1 VDHSGTSTTPEAAN
15 AENLRARLEQA
26 NAKAAAAELRLAE
39 MENKIKE
46 LEELALT
53 DPVTGLM
60 NRRGF
65 EKFFAQEHARMRRHD
80 VPGSVL
86 LMFEL
91 DKFKE
96 INDTHGHLAGDA
108 CLKKVGEYLRGR
120 LRTLDG
126 AARIGGDE
134 FAVLLSHTDPEKAAA
149 RISEMKAALGD
160 MLAVWQEKEL
170 HFSAS
175 VGLEYLTAEGTY
187 ESACQAADQSLYSNK
202 RAKKA

>member
-1 VDHSGTSTTPEAAN
+1 MAGSPVTEGTNNMTDSD
-15 AENLRARLEQA
+15 NLKNQLATAHAQI
-26 NAKAAAAELRLAE
+26 AE
-39 MENKIKE
+39 MQNKINE
-46 LEELALT
+46 LEALAVT
-53 DPVTGLM
+53 DPVTNLM

-65 EKFFAQEHARMRRHD
+65 EKFFAQEQARMRRHD

-86 LMFEL
+86 LLFDL

-108 CLKKVGEYLRGR
+108 CLKKIGDFLRGR

-134 FAVLLSHTDPEKAAA
+134 FAVLLSHTDPEKAAVA
-149 RISEMKAALGD
+149 ISEMKAILSD
-160 MLAVWQEKEL
+160 MDATWQDKKL

-175 VGLEYLTAEGTY
+175 VGVEYITAEGTY
-187 ESACQAADQSLYSNK
+187 ESACHAADLSLYTS
-202 RAKKA
+202 KKAKR

>member
-1 VDHSGTSTTPEAAN
+1 MNHSDNIQNKNQDDLAAQL
-15 AENLRARLEQA
+15 AQA
-26 NAKAAAAELRLAE
+26 NAKLAEAELRLAE
-39 MENKIKE
+39 MEDKLKE

-65 EKFFAQEHARMRRHD
+65 EKFFAREHARMRRHD
-80 VPGSVL
+80 APGSVL
-86 LMFEL
+86 MMFDL

-108 CLKKVGEYLRGR
+108 CLRKVGEFLHAR

-149 RISEMKAALGD
+149 CISEIKTILGD
-160 MLAVWQEKEL
+160 MQTEWQEKEL

-175 VGLEYLTAEGTY
+175 VGIEYISADGTY
-187 ESACQAADQSLYSNK
+187 ESACHAADQSLYSHK
-202 RAKKA
+202 RTKRQEAV

>member
-1 VDHSGTSTTPEAAN
+1 VNNSDDLN
-15 AENLRARLEQA
+15 NQL
-26 NAKAAAAELRLAE
+26 AAAQAQIAE
-39 MENKIKE
+39 MQQKIAE
-46 LEELALT
+46 LEEQALT

-65 EKFFAQEHARMRRHD
+65 EKFFTQEQARMRRHD

-86 LMFEL
+86 LMFDL

-108 CLKKVGEYLRGR
+108 CLRRIGEFLQGR

-126 AARIGGDE
+126 AARMGGDE

-149 RISEMKAALGD
+149 CITEIKIILGD
-160 MLAVWQEKEL
+160 MVATWQDKEL
-170 HFSAS
+170 RFSAS
-175 VGLEYLTAEGTY
+175 VGVEYITAEGTY
-187 ESACQAADQSLYSNK
+187 ESACHAADQALYSNK
-202 RAKKA
+202 KAKR

>member
-1 VDHSGTSTTPEAAN
+1 MDSGTAIT
-15 AENLRARLEQA
+15 AENIDDALAQA
-26 NAKAAAAELRLAE
+26 NAKVAEAERRLAE
-39 MENKIKE
+39 MKEKIKE

-65 EKFFAQEHARMRRHD
+65 EQFFAREQARMRRHD
-80 VPGSVL
+80 TPGSVL
-86 LMFEL
+86 LLFDL
-91 DKFKE
+91 DKFKQ

-108 CLKKVGEYLRGR
+108 CLKKVGEFLRGR

-149 RISEMKAALGD
+149 RISDLKTTLSNMQTG
-160 MLAVWQEKEL
+160 WQEKEL

-175 VGLEYLTAEGTY
+175 VGLEYITANGTY
-187 ESACQAADQSLYSNK
+187 ESACQAADQALYSNK
-202 RAKKA
+202 RAKG